1 MNRRSQIV
9 FHIIADWT
17 AAILSWL
24 GLFLFR
30 KDYIEAAKHGY
41 VIPVNDD
48 KNLFLGL
55 VFIPLFWV
63 VLHAING
70 YYKHIF
76 RRSRLKELEHTFNS
90 TVIGVVFLFFTLIID
105 DSITDYRDYYLSIG
119 ILFGFQ
125 FFFTLLFRIVIST
138 RTIHNIKNRVWGY
151 NTLIV
156 GCGERAEKLCS
167 ELNTAKKSEGFFIKG
182 FLSITENCH
191 LTKTNGTIL
200 GSWKDLPILID
211 KLQIEDLIICSE
223 TSESEWITPI
233 IDCVQNENIHL
244 KIMPDQYSLVLGMVK
259 MNNILGAMLVEV
271 DFEVMPTWQKFA
283 KRIIDIVFSILA
295 IALLSPV
302 FIGIAILVKC
312 DSKGPI
318 LFKQLRLGF
327 KGKLFTIFK
336 FRSMQIG
343 SESDTPMLSHD
354 NDDRRTRL
362 GIVLRRIRLDELPQ
376 FFNVLMGQMSLVGP
390 RPERE
395 FFKDQIVSRIPIYNR
410 LQRIKPGISGWGQ
423 IKYGYAST
431 VEEMVDRSKYDI
443 LYLENMSLGLDFK
456 IMLHTL
462 LIMIQGRGK

>member
-200 GSWKDLPILID
+200 GSWKDLPMLIE

-259 MNNILGAMLVEV
+259 MNNILGTMLVEV

-302 FIGIAILVKC
+302 FIGIAILIKC

-318 LFKQLRLGF
+318 LFKQLRMGF

>member
-17 AAILSWL
+17 AATLSWL

-30 KDYIEAAKHGY
+30 KEYIEAVKHGY

-90 TVIGVVFLFFTLIID
+90 TIIGVVFLFFTLIID
-105 DSITDYRDYYLSIG
+105 DSITNYRDYYLSIG

-223 TSESEWITPI
+223 ISESEWITPI
-233 IDCVQNENIHL
+233 IDCIQNENIHL

-302 FIGIAILVKC
+302 FIGIALLVKC

-354 NDDRRTRL
+354 KDDRRTRI
-362 GIVLRRIRLDELPQ
+362 GIVLRRTRLDELPQ

-395 FFKDQIVSRIPIYNR
+395 FFKNQIVSRIPIYKR